1 MTTHH
6 ALDEDDT
13 FINVALDCVGS
24 AIGEGDGG
32 EPNDSL
38 DIIMLNKTITFA
50 SESNGLSQDS
60 SESMS
65 STSIADNVRK
75 RIPHKERPYKSITL
89 SDERSITLSD
99 EEFVFKASPDHDVE
113 QGSQEIRSTQ
123 IQQEEDILECYL
135 KNVFGLNSFRG
146 DQRRVIEA
154 ALERKDIFVLMPTGG
169 GKSLCY
175 QLPALIDR
183 GVTIVISPL
192 LSLIRDQV
200 RSLLNRGILSLALN
214 SSVSKGERELIFQC
228 MKKGV
233 VKIFYIT
240 PELIAQSGYFRQILS
255 ELYREGRLSRFVI
268 DECHC
273 MTQWTDFRPDYL
285 QLKWI
290 RNNFST
296 PIMALTATATPKI
309 ITTIQEELGV
319 TCKVF
324 KTSFNRENLKLRV
337 KLRGEKTYNEIV
349 SFIECYYPNASG
361 IIYCLS
367 KRECEMLSEK
377 LNSLNLRTA
386 FYHAGLSK
394 AERNAIQE
402 KWSRNE
408 VLIIVA
414 TIAFGM
420 GIDKKEVRYVIH
432 YSMPK
437 SVEGY
442 YQEIGRAGRDGLE
455 SICVLYYAPVDRHR
469 IEWLLKK
476 SGGGGVT
483 ELEKMVEF
491 CVSKECRRVFLMR
504 HFGECFEREQCK
516 GTCDNCSGVE
526 TDCTDVAK
534 ELVECVDELVTL
546 SCDQCEGDS
555 RSRCTHNFPGV
566 PLGAILGTYRGSR
579 SKRLARFAKCKSFG
593 RGASHSKEFVDSV
606 LREMVLKRTLE
617 ERRVKKGSY
626 SWVYVRV
633 GNRNIGKFSTSINR
647 DFS

>member
-1 MTTHH
+1 MTHH
-6 ALDEDDT
+6 TLDEDDT

-24 AIGEGDGG
+24 AEGEGGGG

-50 SESNGLSQDS
+50 SESDGLSQES
-60 SESMS
+60 LESMS
-65 STSIADNVRK
+65 STSSANREFK
-75 RIPHKERPYKSITL
+75 RIPVRERPYK
-89 SDERSITLSD
+89 SITLSD
-99 EEFVFKASPDHDVE
+99 EEFVFKASPNCDVE
-113 QGSQEIRSTQ
+113 QDSQVQKEGVDT
-123 IQQEEDILECYL
+123 LECYL
-135 KNVFGLNSFRG
+135 RNVFGLSNFRG
-146 DQRRVIEA
+146 DQRSVIEA
-154 ALERKDIFVLMPTGG
+154 ALEEKDIFVLMPTGG

-175 QLPALIDR
+175 QLPALVDN

-192 LSLIRDQV
+192 LSLVRDQV

-228 MKKGV
+228 MKTGV

-255 ELYREGRLSRFVI
+255 ELYRERRLCRFVI

-273 MTQWTDFRPDYL
+273 MTQWTDFRPDYT

-309 ITTIQEELGV
+309 IAAIQEELGV

-349 SFIECYYPNASG
+349 SFIECYYPSASG

-377 LNSLNLRTA
+377 LNGLNLRTA

-394 AERNAIQE
+394 AERNTIQE

-455 SICVLYYAPVDRHR
+455 SICILYYALVDRQR
-469 IEWLLKK
+469 IEWLLKR
-476 SGGGGVT
+476 SGGGGIA

-491 CVSKECRRVFLMR
+491 CITKECRRVFLMR
-504 HFGECFEREQCK
+504 HFGERFERDQCK

-526 TDCTDVAK
+526 TDCTGVAM
-534 ELVECVDELVTL
+534 ELVECVDELVAL
-546 SCDQCEGDS
+546 SCDRCNG

-566 PLGAILGTYRGSR
+566 PLGAILGTYRGSK
-579 SKRLARFAKCKSFG
+579 SKRLARFAKCRSFG
-593 RGASHSKEFVDSV
+593 RGASLSKDFVDSV

-617 ERRVKKGSY
+617 EQRVKKGSY

-633 GNRNIGKFSTSINR
+633 GNRDIGKFSTSITR